1 MALEGVMLSEVRQR
15 QTLYGLT
22 YAWNQK
28 STNQSETPSDLWLPE
43 VGVTGRGSWSKVVKR
58 YKPAVIL

>member
-28 STNQSETPSDLWLPE
+28 STKQSETPSDLWLPE
-43 VGVTGRGSWSKVVKR
+43 VGVTGRGSWRKVVKR
-58 YKPAVIL
+58 YKPAVML